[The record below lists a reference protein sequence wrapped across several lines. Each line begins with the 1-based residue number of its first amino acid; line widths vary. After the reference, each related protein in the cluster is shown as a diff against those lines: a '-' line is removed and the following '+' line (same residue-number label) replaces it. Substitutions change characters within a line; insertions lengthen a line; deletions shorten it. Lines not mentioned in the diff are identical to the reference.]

1 MAICIFRSDAGLIVV
16 FNCTRL
22 SLRVRTLR
30 RHAHSPS
37 PENNTGHNHSPIY
50 NQHNFTP
57 GLSSLGPAPTH
68 SRPFIPLVASRHFV
82 VIARRSRGNPVLSF
96 LITYAPSP
104 TLLTLHPPCHC
115 EAKPWQS
122 SLSFLFTYNKA
133 NTQIP
138 VSRTRMTQKRNTK
151 RKTAIRRFSPFQK
164 LLYPN
169 LC

>member
-37 PENNTGHNHSPIY
+37 PENNTGNNHSPIY

-57 GLSSLGPAPTH
+57 GLSSLGPAPPH
-68 SRPFIPLVASRHFV
+68 SRHLITLVASRHFAPFV
-82 VIARRSRGNPVLSF
+82 ASRHFAPFVIARRSRGNPVLSF
-96 LITYAPSP
+96 LFTYAPSP
-104 TLLTLHPPCHC
+104 TLSTLHPPCHC

-122 SLSFLFTYNKA
+122 SFIFPFYWLSSTGLPRSLHSLA
-133 NTQIP
+133 M
-138 VSRTRMTQKRNTK
+138 TRVFNH
-151 RKTAIRRFSPFQK
+151 PD
-164 LLYPN
+164 
-169 LC
+169 